1 MSRWDRR
8 RARYVWGI
16 ARRGPSEAG
25 YAYFRARR
33 RRRNLADEELELSPS
48 DRLVAG
54 GELDLDAPELAASR
68 EAVTAWEQREP
79 MEIRSIQWLLPWFH
93 LVYGGGIYTV
103 LRFADHL
110 ARQHGVESR
119 FRVYDRDDERS
130 ARQVADAIAGAF
142 PALADAPVSAAGS
155 PLAASDA
162 AVATAWTSAFPLA
175 RHRGAPARFFF
186 VQDFEPAFH
195 PAGSASAV
203 LEQVARLG
211 LPGIVNTPGLADVYR
226 AYGNRA
232 VSFRPAVDG
241 ALYRPG
247 EERSADGPVR
257 IFFYGRPSQP
267 RNAFGLGLAVLREV
281 KRRFGAGVQIVCAG
295 EDWNPGQYGVA
306 DVLEN
311 HGQLSDLESVA
322 RLSAPATSACASC
335 SPRIRPTS
343 RWSSCPAARPRCRN
357 RNPHTTWLLRHEEN
371 CSRRRRSPPP
381 WPIRW
386 PAWSRTAS
394 CAPHRRRRARA
405 GGGGDLGAGDRA
417 RVGGDDHPYGA
428 VHARTGDGRP
438 LTYSRSAMRGA
449 SWLNTHSPSAH
460 TPTNTASGIS
470 AQGQP
475 PIALMAGSVVGS
487 TTQWRAC
494 CSSIAIGLARIACSH
509 PAGTTS
515 TA

>member
-16 ARRGPSEAG
+16 ARRGPTEVG

-33 RRRNLADEELELSPS
+33 RRRNLADDEVELSPS

-54 GELDLDAPELAASR
+54 GDCDLNAEELAANR
-68 EAVTAWEQREP
+68 EAVSAWEQRERT
-79 MEIRSIQWLLPWFH
+79 EIRSIQWLLPWFH
-93 LVYGGGIYTV
+93 QVYGGGIYTV
-103 LRFADHL
+103 LRFADHF

-130 ARQVADAIAGAF
+130 ARQVADAVAGAF
-142 PALADAPVSAAGS
+142 PALAGAPVTPAGP
-155 PLAASDA
+155 PLARSDA
-162 AVATAWTSAFPLA
+162 AIATAWTSAFPLA

-203 LEQVARLG
+203 LEQAARLG
-211 LPGIVNTPGLADVYR
+211 LAGIVNTPGLADVYR

-241 ALYRPG
+241 DVYRPG
-247 EERSADGPVR
+247 EARSAGGPVR

-281 KRRFGAGVQIVCAG
+281 KRRFGDDVQIVCAG

-322 RLSAPATSACASC
+322 RLYGSCHVGLCFMLTPHPSYQPLEFMSCGVATVS
-335 SPRIRPTS
+335 
-343 RWSSCPAARPRCRN
+343 N
-357 RNPHTTWLLRHEEN
+357 RNPHTTWLLRDEEN
-371 CSRRRRSPPP
+371 CLLA
-381 WPIRW
+381 
-386 PAWSRTAS
+386 PALPA
-394 CAPHRRRRARA
+394 AVADQVARLVEDRELRERIA
-405 GGGGDLGAGDRA
+405 GAGRA
-417 RVGGDDHPYGA
+417 QAAAVTWEQEIERVWEAMTTRPELF
-428 VHARTGDGRP
+428 TGKRETGR
-438 LTYSRSAMRGA
+438 G
-449 SWLNTHSPSAH
+449 
-460 TPTNTASGIS
+460 
-470 AQGQP
+470 
-475 PIALMAGSVVGS
+475 
-487 TTQWRAC
+487 
-494 CSSIAIGLARIACSH
+494 
-509 PAGTTS
+509 
-515 TA
+515 

>member
-1 MSRWDRR
+1 VSRWDRR

-16 ARRGPSEAG
+16 ARRGPTEAG

-33 RRRNLADEELELSPS
+33 RRRNLADDEVELSVS

-54 GELDLDAPELAASR
+54 GDLDLGSEELAAHR
-68 EAVTAWEQREP
+68 RAVTGWEHRGP
-79 MEIRSIQWLLPWFH
+79 TEIRSIQWLLPWFH

-103 LRFADHL
+103 LRFADHF

-119 FRVYDRDDERS
+119 FRVYDRGDERS
-130 ARQVADAIAGAF
+130 ARQVASGIAGAF
-142 PALADAPVSAAGS
+142 PALAQAPVTAAGS
-155 PLAASDA
+155 PLAPSDA
-162 AVATAWTSAFPLA
+162 AIATAWTSAFPLA
-175 RHRGAPARFFF
+175 RHRGAPERFFF

-203 LEQVARLG
+203 LEQAARLG

-226 AYGNRA
+226 AYGNPA

-247 EERSADGPVR
+247 DERSGGGPVR

-322 RLSAPATSACASC
+322 RLYGSCHIGLCFMLTPHPSYQPLEFMACGAATVC
-335 SPRIRPTS
+335 
-343 RWSSCPAARPRCRN
+343 N
-357 RNPHTTWLLRHEEN
+357 RNPHTRWLLRHEEN
-371 CSRRRRSPPP
+371 CLLA
-381 WPIRW
+381 
-386 PAWSRTAS
+386 PA
-394 CAPHRRRRARA
+394 
-405 GGGGDLGAGDRA
+405 L
-417 RVGGDDHPYGA
+417 
-428 VHARTGDGRP
+428 
-438 LTYSRSAMRGA
+438 
-449 SWLNTHSPSAH
+449 PSAV
-460 TPTNTASGIS
+460 ADQV
-470 AQGQP
+470 AR
-475 PIALMAGSVVGS
+475 LVED
-487 TTQWRAC
+487 RE
-494 CSSIAIGLARIACSH
+494 LRERIAA
-509 PAGTTS
+509 AGREQAAAVTWEQEIERVWEAMTTRPELF
-515 TA
+515 TAERETGRG

>member
-1 MSRWDRR
+1 M
-8 RARYVWGI
+8 
-16 ARRGPSEAG
+16 ARREAG

-33 RRRNLADEELELSPS
+33 RRRNLADDELELSPS

-142 PALADAPVSAAGS
+142 PALADAPVSASGS

-322 RLSAPATSACASC
+322 RLYGSCHIGLCFMLTPHPSYQPLEFMACGRGHGVQPQPPHRVAAAP
-335 SPRIRPTS
+335 RGEL
-343 RWSSCPAARPRCRN
+343 PA
-357 RNPHTTWLLRHEEN
+357 W
-371 CSRRRRSPPP
+371 RRRSPPR

-394 CAPHRRRRARA
+394 CASASPPPGASRRRR
-405 GGGGDLGAGDRA
+405 
-417 RVGGDDHPYGA
+417 
-428 VHARTGDGRP
+428 
-438 LTYSRSAMRGA
+438 
-449 SWLNTHSPSAH
+449 
-460 TPTNTASGIS
+460 
-470 AQGQP
+470 
-475 PIALMAGSVVGS
+475 
-487 TTQWRAC
+487 
-494 CSSIAIGLARIACSH
+494 
-509 PAGTTS
+509 
-515 TA
+515 